1 LETQVR
7 EKSGSTIPL
16 VHIVVDG
23 LQGRVL
29 NEDIL
34 VLVLGGISQNNLDD
48 GLLGIILE
56 IVHHKPIHILEDII
70 H

>member
-1 LETQVR
+1 M
-7 EKSGSTIPL
+7 
-16 VHIVVDG
+16 
-23 LQGRVL
+23 L